1 MTSNVT
7 LSVPLAPLFWSA
19 NLPDSK
25 RGRWGEGITAE
36 DMASIVWV
44 KPSLVAQVA
53 FTEWTDGGSLRRA
66 RFIDLRTD
74 KRAADVAREG

>member
-1 MTSNVT
+1 VQARNKYPWKTGKLTIETRHVPIREFTQQQNRT
-7 LSVPLAPLFWSA
+7 L
-19 NLPDSK
+19 
-25 RGRWGEGITAE
+25 GEGITAE

-53 FTEWTDGGSLRRA
+53 FTEWTDGGSLRHA

-74 KRAADVAREG
+74 KRAA